1 MWRLRWLTSCD
12 AVSQKLLRTL
22 QYQILYIYIFAPLE
36 KPGERQVFQLFV
48 CNPHIGN
55 AADRICE
62 QTNGGLHR
70 MPLPIINPS
79 SQSPAGST

>member
-12 AVSQKLLRTL
+12 AVSQTLLHTL
-22 QYQILYIYIFAPLE
+22 QHPFFNLYFAPLE

-55 AADRICE
+55 AADRVCE

-70 MPLPIINPS
+70 MPLPFINSS
-79 SQSPAGST
+79 SQSPAGPT